1 MKFEHFKGLTLN
13 LEVSQYSHPYYLLF
27 ISHHCTVAK
36 LSSFYAGFKIGI
48 HLKKTLIYKHC
59 TFS

>member
-13 LEVSQYSHPYYLLF
+13 LEVPQLNHPLYLLF
-27 ISHHCTVAK
+27 ILHNCTVAK

-48 HLKKTLIYKHC
+48 HLKKH
-59 TFS
+59 